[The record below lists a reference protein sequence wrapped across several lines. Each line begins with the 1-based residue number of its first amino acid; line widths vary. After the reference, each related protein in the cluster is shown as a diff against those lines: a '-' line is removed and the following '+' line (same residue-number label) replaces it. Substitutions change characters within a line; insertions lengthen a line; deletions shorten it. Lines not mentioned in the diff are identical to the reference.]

1 MNAIHTKSTF
11 LYERIRRALQTGRYV
26 PGQRIEPAT
35 MAREFKT
42 SQTPVRL
49 ALYRL
54 IGEGMIS
61 DHARGGLFVP
71 LLSDL
76 TLRDRYE
83 WMERLLLVAC
93 EIGWSETPHH
103 RRKLLTLADDSDLPK
118 ATWKLFDAIA
128 EETGSRSLHEAVRRI
143 NDQLAPVRR
152 AKENL
157 IDNAYVE
164 LVDLHTAWLDRDVTA
179 MKAGVIAYHDRRK
192 QLVPKIVARL
202 IEQIERLH

>member
-11 LYERIRRALQTGRYV
+11 LYERIRRALQAGRYV
-26 PGQRIEPAT
+26 PGQRIEPAA

-76 TLRDRYE
+76 MLRDRYE

-93 EIGWSETPHH
+93 EIGWSETPHRH
-103 RRKLLTLADDSDLPK
+103 RKLLTLGDDSDLAK

-128 EETGSRSLHEAVRRI
+128 EETGKRSLHDAVRRI

-152 AKENL
+152 AKESL
-157 IDNAYVE
+157 IDNVHAE
-164 LVDLHTAWLDRDVTA
+164 FADLHTAWRDRDVTA
-179 MKAGVIAYHDRRK
+179 LKTDISAYHDRRK
-192 QLVPKIVARL
+192 QLVPKIVALL
-202 IEQIERLH
+202 IEQSEHLH

>member
-11 LYERIRRALQTGRYV
+11 LYERIRRALQAGRYM
-26 PGQRIEPAT
+26 PGQRIEPAA
-35 MAREFKT
+35 MAREFRT

-54 IGEGMIS
+54 IGEGMIA

-83 WMERLLLVAC
+83 WMERLLLTAC
-93 EIGWSETPHH
+93 DIGWAETAPRH
-103 RRKLLTLADDSDLPK
+103 RKLLTLTGDDLPK
-118 ATWKLFDAIA
+118 ATWKLFDVIA
-128 EETGSRSLHEAVRRI
+128 EETGNRSLHDAARRT

-152 AKENL
+152 AKESL
-157 IDNAYVE
+157 IEGAYDE
-164 LVDLHTAWLDRDVTA
+164 LAALYATWRQRDAVTL
-179 MKAGVIAYHDRRK
+179 KTGISAYHDRRK

-202 IEQIERLH
+202 IEQSERLH